1 MPFNIPS
8 ALRLKDLKTLAF
20 KCGTTGTG
28 TKSVLTQRLYDE
40 ITLTP
45 RLASHARILSID
57 MGIRNLAYCV
67 LDVPPSSITRPD
79 VTPSTPK
86 EKSKLIAKLP
96 QILDWSRLAVSTRP
110 EISDSGPVV
119 KEAFDPATLSNI
131 AYKLLRSRLL
141 LTNPTHV
148 LIERQRFR
156 SMGGSHVLEW
166 TLRVN
171 MFESILHAV
180 LCTLKSEGS
189 WAGEV
194 ISVTPGKV
202 GPFWL
207 PPDALEEEMKK
218 SRKSKSAKVQNK
230 GVKIDLVRRWLEAG
244 DVVGLG
250 NEEVKR
256 TVTQYVEKWGRSPGR
271 VKGVVGGEK
280 VDTGKLDDLADCL
293 LQGMAWVRWEEN
305 KRMVLRQGVEEA
317 LEIPVV
323 EMENVSEKKV
333 KEKASKK
340 DVT

>member
-1 MPFNIPS
+1 
-8 ALRLKDLKTLAF
+8 
-20 KCGTTGTG
+20 
-28 TKSVLTQRLYDE
+28 
-40 ITLTP
+40 
-45 RLASHARILSID
+45 

-67 LDVPPSSITRPD
+67 LDVPPNSITPPNG
-79 VTPSTPK
+79 TSSTKKETRGVK
-86 EKSKLIAKLP
+86 EKLP
-96 QILDWSRLAVSTRP
+96 EILDWSRLAVSTRP
-110 EISDSGPVV
+110 ELPDSGPAV
-119 KEAFDPATLSNI
+119 KEAFDPATLSKI

-171 MFESILHAV
+171 MFESIIHAV
-180 LCTLKSEGS
+180 LCTLKSEGL
-189 WAGEV
+189 WVGEV

-207 PPDALEEEMKK
+207 PPDTSDIKEEDMKK
-218 SRKSKSAKVQNK
+218 VRKSKSAKVQNK

-244 DVVGLG
+244 DMIVLG
-250 NEEVKR
+250 NDEVEGTAK
-256 TVTQYVEKWGRSPGR
+256 QYVEKWGRMPGR
-271 VKGVVGGEK
+271 VKGKVGGEK

-305 KRMVLRQGVEEA
+305 KRRALSDGVEEV

-323 EMENVSEKKV
+323 VKENLVEKKAARV
-333 KEKASKK
+333 KGTTAKK
-340 DVT
+340 TVLKKPPRRKNSADMKDI

>member
-1 MPFNIPS
+1 
-8 ALRLKDLKTLAF
+8 
-20 KCGTTGTG
+20 
-28 TKSVLTQRLYDE
+28 
-40 ITLTP
+40 
-45 RLASHARILSID
+45 

-67 LDVPPSSITRPD
+67 IDVPPKSPNAPIVTSSTR
-79 VTPSTPK
+79 K
-86 EKSKLIAKLP
+86 ETSSKHEKLP

-110 EISDSGPVV
+110 EVPDSGPAV

-194 ISVTPGKV
+194 MSIAPGRV

-207 PPDALEEEMKK
+207 PPGASDMKDEEMKK
-218 SRKSKSAKVQNK
+218 ARKSKSTKVQNK

-244 DVVGLG
+244 DVVRLG
-250 NEEVKR
+250 NENVEGTAR
-256 TVTQYVEKWGRSPGR
+256 QYVEKWGRMPGR
-271 VKGVVGGEK
+271 VKGMVGGDK

-293 LQGMAWVRWEEN
+293 LQAMAWVEWEEN
-305 KRMVLRQGVEEA
+305 KRRTLRDGVEKVLDIPI
-317 LEIPVV
+317 LEKKVV
-323 EMENVSEKKV
+323 VKKVAKV
-333 KEKASKK
+333 KEKPIKKEATKKLPIKRKSVNTK
-340 DVT
+340 DV